1 MSIDNAIIYAKFK
14 DGWRVLE
21 AQWVDELNFFE
32 EWSIGYYETI
42 RQFFS
47 DTPSVWSA
55 IDVDKE
61 IERLE
66 NSIDYLENWCFFV
79 WDFSKLDFDILQ
91 PQFDKF
97 IYKEDLLKLGF
108 HQSDEDK
115 EKSLIKY
122 NEYSMNDEEIDLI
135 ALVNKFEYQW
145 KEYEVYY
152 HFYIGIGNS
161 FWRTLN
167 IQNLKDLQDFVR
179 IFWKE

>member
-66 NSIDYLENWCFFV
+66 NSIDYLENWSFFV

-135 ALVNKFEYQW
+135 ALADKFEYQW